1 MNQTTTSD
9 DILKLARA
17 IHARLRQLET
27 GGVEVTVTRA
37 MEEILLNDPEYTPRL
52 QGVRP
57 NPNPRFRGVEDA
69 ARVLR
74 TMVSALM
81 GEQPHPAV
89 YSGPPSTAEIER
101 RHIHAERTES
111 TTPFT
116 VLLFP
121 PEGDMKA
128 IALVA
133 EFPVAQAVGE
143 TPEDALA
150 ALREALDALL
160 IRSYEK
166 TLSSFE
172 TQGRTFTQAPFAFQ
186 SPAEGRTR

>member
-1 MNQTTTSD
+1 MNQTTATD
-9 DILKLARA
+9 DILTLARA
-17 IHARLRQLET
+17 IHARLRELET

-52 QGVRP
+52 RGVRP

-89 YSGPPSTAEIER
+89 YTGPPSAAEIER
-101 RHIHAERTES
+101 RRIHAGTGS

-143 TPEDALA
+143 TPDEALA

-166 TLSSFE
+166 TLSSIE
-172 TQGRTFTQAPFAFQ
+172 TRGRTFTPAPFLFQ
-186 SPAEGRTR
+186 LPAEGRTR

>member
-1 MNQTTTSD
+1 MKRTTAND
-9 DILKLARA
+9 DILKLASA

-37 MEEILLNDPEYTPRL
+37 MEEILLNDPAYTPRL
-52 QGVRP
+52 RGVRP
-57 NPNPRFRGVEDA
+57 NSNPGFRGVEDA

-74 TMVSALM
+74 TMVSALI

-89 YSGPPSTAEIER
+89 YSGPPSAAEVER
-101 RHIHAERTES
+101 RRIHAERTGS

-121 PEGDMKA
+121 PEGEMKA

-143 TPEDALA
+143 TPDEALA

-160 IRSYEK
+160 IRSYEN
-166 TLSSFE
+166 TLSSIE
-172 TQGRTFTQAPFAFQ
+172 TRGRAFTQAPFAFQ
-186 SPAEGRTR
+186 PPAEGRTR